1 MKLVAGGWV
10 ELVAFYVQVLGV
22 VIHVDAKHS
31 REGSGRGAGGT
42 SFIVVREHPESDGEQ
57 LQFLESLETLAL
69 KQRIGI
75 LAAAA
80 AVVRLGVSSAEEH
93 ATPISK
99 RMCAFMN
106 YCCEEEQY
114 GVALSGH

>member
-1 MKLVAGGWV
+1 MLNTAGGW
-10 ELVAFYVQVLGV
+10 
-22 VIHVDAKHS
+22 
-31 REGSGRGAGGT
+31 SGGGGA
-42 SFIVVREHPESDGEQ
+42 SFIVVREHPDSDGEHLQ
-57 LQFLESLETLAL
+57 LPESLETLTL

-80 AVVRLGVSSAEEH
+80 AIVRLGVSSAEEH

-99 RMCAFMN
+99 RMCAFTN
-106 YCCEEEQY
+106 YRCEEQY